1 MGFSVPFRM
10 GHSGNPKGRPPGGT
24 SLAERIRAKCG
35 HDGATLVD
43 LLYGIAA
50 DEEQPTRLRIDAA
63 KVLLERGF
71 GKPPQEVHV
80 KTGGLSDVT
89 PEQVQRM
96 GDADLK
102 RFLAL
107 TTEACELVEGA
118 QRGARPLTSTN
129 AP

>member
-1 MGFSVPFRM
+1 MGVSMPFRK
-10 GHSGNPKGRPPGGT
+10 GESGNPKGRPPGGT

-43 LLYGIAA
+43 KLYNIAM
-50 DEEQPTRLRIDAA
+50 DDEQPTRLQIDAA

-80 KTGGLSDVT
+80 KTGGLADVT
-89 PEQVQRM
+89 PEQVHQM
-96 GDADLK
+96 SDANLK

-107 TTEACELVEGA
+107 TTEACELAGV
-118 QRGARPLTSTN
+118 
-129 AP
+129 

>member
-1 MGFSVPFRM
+1 MPRFQPGQ
-10 GHSGNPKGRPPGGT
+10 SGNSKGRPPGGT
-24 SLAERIRAKCG
+24 ALAERIRAKCG
-35 HDGATLVD
+35 DDGSAYVD
-43 LLYGIAA
+43 MLHGIAM
-50 DEEQPTRLRIDAA
+50 DEAQPARLRIDAA

-89 PEQVQRM
+89 PEQVQQM
-96 GDADLK
+96 SDADLK
-102 RFLAL
+102 RFLVL

-129 AP
+129 AA